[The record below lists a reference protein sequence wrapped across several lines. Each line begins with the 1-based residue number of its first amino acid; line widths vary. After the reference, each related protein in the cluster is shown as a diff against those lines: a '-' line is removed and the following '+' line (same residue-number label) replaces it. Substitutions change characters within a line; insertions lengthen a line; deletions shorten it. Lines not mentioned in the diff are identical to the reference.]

1 MFQIENESLSYRP
14 CRNRFAQRVRSSSFI
29 GYNTVGYGGR
39 TTSLPP
45 LPDHGLFRQIK
56 EQEELELGGI
66 SIRQMGGVGSYMGS
80 AGGSA
85 GGSSRDSSGNYGSAR

>member
-1 MFQIENESLSYRP
+1 MQCLSSDTTPSHAIRAAH
-14 CRNRFAQRVRSSSFI
+14 RFAQRVRSNSFI

-66 SIRQMGGVGSYMGS
+66 NIRQMGGVGCYM
-80 AGGSA
+80 GSA